1 MKSISVLSMARM
13 TAKVLWVWMWIASL
27 SSVSC
32 KDGSVRNGDSDSDAI
47 NDCNSDVSEDS
58 CFSGVAFDNGIGKE
72 DIDQSMVIAAAMR
85 YRQ

>member
-13 TAKVLWVWMWIASL
+13 TAKVLWVWMWIASS

-47 NDCNSDVSEDS
+47 SDGDSDVGEDS
-58 CFSGVAFDNGIGKE
+58 CFGVVACDNGIGKE
-72 DIDQSMVIAAAMR
+72 DID
-85 YRQ
+85 

>member
-13 TAKVLWVWMWIASL
+13 TAKVLWVWMWIASS

-32 KDGSVRNGDSDSDAI
+32 KDGSVRNGDSDSNGISAG
-47 NDCNSDVSEDS
+47 NSDVGEDS
-58 CFSGVAFDNGIGKE
+58 CFGGNACDNGIGKE
-72 DIDQSMVIAAAMR
+72 DIDLSMVIAAAMR